1 MHLNIR
7 WIFRFFKVLEFIQ
20 DSSNL
25 IQFLWA
31 DYKIK
36 EYIETHTDAPIEN
49 VIIEISNNGGGD
61 VKSLVEIL
69 GFVSDNEVAKLSWL
83 KIQMMILLTVV
94 KVDTNFDVVY
104 D

>member
-25 IQFLWA
+25 IQFIWA
-31 DYKIK
+31 VYKIK
-36 EYIETHTDAPIEN
+36 EYNEIPTDAIED
-49 VIIEISNNGGGD
+49 VIFDISNNGGGD

-94 KVDTNFDVVY
+94 KVDTNFDVV
-104 D
+104 